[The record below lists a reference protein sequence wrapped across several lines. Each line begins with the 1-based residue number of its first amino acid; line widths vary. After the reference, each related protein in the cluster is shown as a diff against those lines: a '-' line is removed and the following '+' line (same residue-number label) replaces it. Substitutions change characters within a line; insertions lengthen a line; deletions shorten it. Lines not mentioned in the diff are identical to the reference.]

1 MALFKLTEDFK
12 NRFKKFLSSDLFHN
26 QPSNSKTDYW
36 NYHSNEIKYTFK
48 NSILTLEG
56 KSGNYIPDKKNSY
69 QFFSRSIKTF
79 IKQIIGLD
87 TAGSYGTNFMSY
99 KKAFKRIM
107 NEDIIAG
114 YQQVQFDKKKILA
127 RDFSDCK
134 KNFVFNYAVND
145 HIIIAYY
152 YINILNSYIDL
163 TKTKFI
169 IEIGGGNGNLIS
181 LLKNHFNSKCIIDVD
196 LPETLILAILF
207 LKDLFPNANILLP
220 NEINN
225 KITKDTLLKYDFI
238 FLTPTQIK
246 LIEENLIDLVIN
258 TSSFCEMQKSQVAE
272 YINFIQKVCKKD
284 SFFFT
289 SNNVEKIPFD
299 GEKYP
304 DNYNN
309 IKPIRFFEYPFF
321 DNEILIYQI
330 CRLTN
335 FVQHSPAYLRLEKIK
350 K

>member
-12 NRFKKFLSSDLFHN
+12 NRFKKFLSSDLFRN
-26 QPSNSKTDYW
+26 QPSNSKSDYW
-36 NYHSNEIKYTFK
+36 KYHSDKIKYTFK

-107 NEDIIAG
+107 NEDVIAG
-114 YQQVQFDKKKILA
+114 YQQLQFDKKKILA
-127 RDFSDCK
+127 RDSSDCK
-134 KNFVFNYAVND
+134 KIFFFNYAISE
-145 HIIIAYY
+145 HIIKSYY

-169 IEIGGGNGNLIS
+169 IEIGAGNGNLIS
-181 LLKNHFNSKCIIDVD
+181 LLKNHFNSKCIIDID
-196 LPETLILAILF
+196 LPETLILAIPF

-238 FLTPTQIK
+238 FLTPAQTK
-246 LIEENLIDLVIN
+246 LVEENLIDLVIN
-258 TSSFCEMQKSQVAE
+258 TNSFCEMQKSQIAE

-289 SNNVEKIPFD
+289 NNNIEKIPFD
-299 GEKYP
+299 GEKHP

-309 IKPIRFFEYPFF
+309 MKPNRFFEYPFF

-330 CRLTN
+330 CGFTNLTQYN
-335 FVQHSPAYLRLEKIK
+335 PAYLRLEKIK

>member
-12 NRFKKFLSSDLFHN
+12 DRFKKFLSSDLFHN
-26 QPSNSKTDYW
+26 QPSNSKSDYW
-36 NYHSNEIKYTFK
+36 NYHTGEIKYTIK

-56 KSGNYIPDKKNSY
+56 NSGNYIPDKKNSY
-69 QFFSRSIKTF
+69 QFFSRSIKIL
-79 IKQIIGLD
+79 IKRIIGLD
-87 TAGSYGTNFMSY
+87 TEGPDTASFMSF
-99 KKAFKRIM
+99 KKAFKKIM
-107 NEDIIAG
+107 NENIIAG

-134 KNFVFNYAVND
+134 KIFGFNYAVND
-145 HIIIAYY
+145 HIIRSYY

-163 TKTKFI
+163 PKTKFI
-169 IEIGGGNGNLIS
+169 IEIGAGNGNLIS

-196 LPETLILAILF
+196 LPETLILAIPF

-220 NEINN
+220 NEINS

-238 FLTPTQIK
+238 FLTPAQTK

-258 TSSFCEMQKSQVAE
+258 TTSFCEMQKSQIAE

-289 SNNVEKIPFD
+289 TNMVEKIPFD

-309 IKPIRFFEYPFF
+309 MKPNRFFDYPFF

-330 CRLTN
+330 CRFTN
-335 FVQHSPAYLRLEKIK
+335 FVQHSPHYLRLEKIK

>member
-1 MALFKLTEDFK
+1 M
-12 NRFKKFLSSDLFHN
+12 
-26 QPSNSKTDYW
+26 
-36 NYHSNEIKYTFK
+36 I
-48 NSILTLEG
+48 
-56 KSGNYIPDKKNSY
+56 
-69 QFFSRSIKTF
+69 RS
-79 IKQIIGLD
+79 
-87 TAGSYGTNFMSY
+87 
-99 KKAFKRIM
+99 
-107 NEDIIAG
+107 
-114 YQQVQFDKKKILA
+114 
-127 RDFSDCK
+127 
-134 KNFVFNYAVND
+134 
-145 HIIIAYY
+145 YY

-163 TKTKFI
+163 PKTKFI
-169 IEIGGGNGNLIS
+169 IEIGAGNGNLIS

-196 LPETLILAILF
+196 LPETLILAIPF

-238 FLTPTQIK
+238 FLTPAQTK

-258 TSSFCEMQKSQVAE
+258 TTSFCEMQKSQIAE

-289 SNNVEKIPFD
+289 TNMVEKIPFD

-309 IKPIRFFEYPFF
+309 MKPNRFFEYPFF

-330 CRLTN
+330 CRFTN
-335 FVQHSPAYLRLEKIK
+335 FVQHSPHYLRLEKIK

>member
-1 MALFKLTEDFK
+1 MHSFELTEDFK
-12 NRFKKFLSSDLFHN
+12 DRFKKFLSSDLFRN
-26 QPSNSKTDYW
+26 QPSNSKSDYW
-36 NYHSNEIKYTFK
+36 KYHSDKIKYTFK
-48 NSILTLEG
+48 NSTLILEG
-56 KSGNYIPDKKNSY
+56 TSGNYIPDKKNSY
-69 QFFSRSIKTF
+69 QFFSRSTKTF
-79 IKQIIGLD
+79 IKKIIGLD
-87 TAGSYGTNFMSY
+87 ATDTYSANFMSY

-107 NEDIIAG
+107 NKDIIAG

-127 RDFSDCK
+127 KDFSDCK

-169 IEIGGGNGNLIS
+169 IEIGAGNGNLIS
-181 LLKNHFNSKCIIDVD
+181 LLKNHFNSKCIIDID
-196 LPETLILAILF
+196 LPETLILAIPF

-238 FLTPTQIK
+238 FLTPAQTK
-246 LIEENLIDLVIN
+246 LVEENLIDLVIN
-258 TSSFCEMQKSQVAE
+258 TSSFCEMQKSQIAE

-289 SNNVEKIPFD
+289 NNSIEKIPFD
-299 GEKYP
+299 GEKHP

-309 IKPIRFFEYPFF
+309 MKPNRFFEYPFF

-330 CRLTN
+330 CGFTN
-335 FVQHSPAYLRLEKIK
+335 LIQYNPAYLRLEKIK

>member
-12 NRFKKFLSSDLFHN
+12 DRFKKFLSSDLFRN
-26 QPSNSKTDYW
+26 QPNNSKTDYW
-36 NYHSNEIKYTFK
+36 NYHSNEIKYTIK
-48 NSILTLEG
+48 NSILNLKGE
-56 KSGNYIPDKKNSY
+56 SGDYIPDKKNSY
-69 QFFSRSIKTF
+69 QFFSRSIKIL
-79 IKQIIGLD
+79 IKKIIGLD
-87 TAGSYGTNFMSY
+87 TAGGNSASFMSH
-99 KKAFKRIM
+99 KKAFKKIM
-107 NEDIIAG
+107 NENRIAG

-134 KNFVFNYAVND
+134 KIFGFNYVVNE
-145 HIIIAYY
+145 HIIRSYY

-163 TKTKFI
+163 PKTKFI
-169 IEIGGGNGNLIS
+169 IEIGAGNGNLIS

-196 LPETLILAILF
+196 LPETLILAIPF
-207 LKDLFPNANILLP
+207 LKDLFPNANFLLP

-238 FLTPTQIK
+238 FLTPAQIK
-246 LIEENLIDLVIN
+246 LVEENLIDLVIN
-258 TSSFCEMQKSQVAE
+258 TTSFCEMQESQIAE

-289 SNNVEKIPFD
+289 TNNVEKIPFE
-299 GEKYP
+299 GEKNP
-304 DNYNN
+304 DNYKNM
-309 IKPIRFFEYPFF
+309 KPNRFFEYPFF

-330 CRLTN
+330 CRYTN

>member
-1 MALFKLTEDFK
+1 MALFKLTEDFED
-12 NRFKKFLSSDLFHN
+12 RFKKFLSSDLFHN
-26 QPSNSKTDYW
+26 QPSNSKSDYW
-36 NYHSNEIKYTFK
+36 SYHTDEIKYTIK

-69 QFFSRSIKTF
+69 QFFSRSIKIL
-79 IKQIIGLD
+79 IKRIIGLD
-87 TAGSYGTNFMSY
+87 TEGPDTASFMSF
-99 KKAFKRIM
+99 KKAFKKIM
-107 NEDIIAG
+107 NENIIAG

-127 RDFSDCK
+127 RNFSDCK
-134 KNFVFNYAVND
+134 KIFGFNYAVNE
-145 HIIIAYY
+145 HMIRSYY

-163 TKTKFI
+163 PKTKFI
-169 IEIGGGNGNLIS
+169 IEIGAGNGNLIS

-196 LPETLILAILF
+196 LPETLILTIPF

-238 FLTPTQIK
+238 FLTPAQTK

-258 TSSFCEMQKSQVAE
+258 TTSFCEMQKSQIAE
-272 YINFIQKVCKKD
+272 YIDFIQKVCKKD

-289 SNNVEKIPFD
+289 TNTVEKIPFD
-299 GEKYP
+299 GEKQP
-304 DNYNN
+304 DNYKNM
-309 IKPIRFFEYPFF
+309 KPNRFFEYPFF

-330 CRLTN
+330 CRFTN
-335 FVQHSPAYLRLEKIK
+335 FVQLSPAYLRLEKIK